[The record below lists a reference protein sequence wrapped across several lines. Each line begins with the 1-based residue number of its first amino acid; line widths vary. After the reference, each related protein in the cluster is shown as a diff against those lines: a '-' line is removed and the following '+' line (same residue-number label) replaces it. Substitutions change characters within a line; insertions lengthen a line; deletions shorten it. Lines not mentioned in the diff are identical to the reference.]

1 MIDSTVSNEEILL
14 RISGEIKQKIA
25 RVRSH
30 SSQLQRAFAG
40 AMDGEHQRWFES
52 IEKDCLDLNS
62 IIHNLISLDNQYD
75 EHHHPI
81 QVDTVHLNRFLTT
94 YVADYTSAAAQ
105 CKRIQVS
112 YEDIDENIHI
122 HIDPQAISEALS
134 HILSNAAK
142 FSQPETQVVIKLV
155 RYANVANL
163 SISDQGIGI
172 PKKLRPYLF
181 KKFSKAT
188 PPRHRGR
195 GVYRFGTLPHAQ
207 HHRKAPGER
216 LARERRGA
224 RHQRVYQSAH
234 SREDWVIVSRK

>member
-14 RISGEIKQKIA
+14 RISGELKQKIA

-30 SSQLQRAFAG
+30 SSQLQQAFSG
-40 AMDGEHQRWFES
+40 SIDTEHQQWFES
-52 IEKDCLDLNS
+52 IEKDCLDLKS

-75 EHHHPI
+75 EHHNPI
-81 QVDTVHLNRFLTT
+81 QVDTVHLNRFLTA
-94 YVADYTSAAAQ
+94 YVTDFTSEPIQ
-105 CKRIQVS
+105 RKNIQVS
-112 YEDIDENIHI
+112 YEDIDETIHI

-142 FSQPETQVVIKLV
+142 FSQPDTQIVVKLV

-188 PPRHRGR
+188 RRGTEGEESTGLGLYLTRNIIEKHQGSVWLESEEGR
-195 GVYRFGTLPHAQ
+195 GTNVYINLPI
-207 HHRKAPGER
+207 
-216 LARERRGA
+216 REK
-224 RHQRVYQSAH
+224 VM
-234 SREDWVIVSRK
+234 

>member
-14 RISGEIKQKIA
+14 RISGELKQKIA

-30 SSQLQRAFAG
+30 SSQLQQAFG
-40 AMDGEHQRWFES
+40 GTMDAEHQQWFDA

-75 EHHHPI
+75 EHQHPL
-81 QVDTVHLNRFLTT
+81 QVDTVHLNRFLTA
-94 YVADYTSAAAQ
+94 YVADYTSEPAQ
-105 CKRIQVS
+105 SKHVQVS
-112 YEDIDENIHI
+112 YEDIDESIHI

-134 HILSNAAK
+134 HILSNAIK
-142 FSQPETQVVIKLV
+142 FSPTETQIVIKLV

-188 PPRHRGR
+188 RRGTDGEESTGLGLYLTRSIIEKHQGSVWLESEEGR
-195 GVYRFGTLPHAQ
+195 GTNVYINLPI
-207 HHRKAPGER
+207 
-216 LARERRGA
+216 REK
-224 RHQRVYQSAH
+224 
-234 SREDWVIVSRK
+234 IM